1 MSCCLK
7 PVTPKIH
14 WDFKPQISSIH
25 IDIFEAPFSNQ
36 LLRLGAAEALRQA
49 VAYSRKQSMKRQEA
63 REVKRKKLVILPRS
77 WQNSF
82 MLPSDGNLLE
92 VFICLGFTFM
102 NPNIN
107 FHIHE
112 IGRIQALVPFSPGDT
127 EKPTG
132 KKDVR
137 LAPSVCCLSRPSVH
151 PPMNSWTTTNSQR

>member
-82 MLPSDGNLLE
+82 PASIGWELVGSFYMSW
-92 VFICLGFTFM
+92 I
-102 NPNIN
+102 
-107 FHIHE
+107 HIHE
-112 IGRIQALVPFSPGDT
+112 SKYQ
-127 EKPTG
+127 
-132 KKDVR
+132 
-137 LAPSVCCLSRPSVH
+137 LSHS
-151 PPMNSWTTTNSQR
+151 